1 MVLFLNEAD
10 VQQLITMPLALEQV
24 ECALKD
30 RALGRAVD
38 MPRARIQ
45 TAAGIQHVLQACAP
59 ELGYIGFKY
68 YFSPPGRRGPTYVH
82 LINMQTA
89 KLEAIVEGVTLGMTR
104 TGAASGVA
112 SKYLANPG
120 ASVLAQLGAGYQG
133 MGQLEAVVHALNI
146 REARVYARTRD
157 KLEAWCKKMTDK
169 LGIPVIPAASGAE
182 ALKGAQVVNIMTKS
196 TTPVIDGDWLQPG
209 QHVNAAGSN
218 ALSRAEIDAKTI
230 ARCQLITVDS
240 RGTARNECGDLLS
253 AVEKGW
259 LRWDHLT
266 EIGEVIT
273 KKAPGRT
280 AAKQIT
286 LYESHGMGAQDLWIG
301 AKAVALS
308 RERGVGTDLPVGN
321 FALRA

>member
-24 ECALKD
+24 ERALKD

-38 MPRARIQ
+38 MPRVRIQ

-157 KLEAWCKKMTDK
+157 KLEVWCKKMTDK

-218 ALSRAEIDAKTI
+218 ALSRAEIDARTI
-230 ARCQLITVDS
+230 ARCNLITVDS
-240 RGTARNECGDLLS
+240 RGTARNECGDLIA
-253 AVEKGW
+253 AVETGR
-259 LRWDHLT
+259 LSWDTLP
-266 EIGEVIT
+266 EIGEIIAGRV
-273 KKAPGRT
+273 PGR
-280 AAKQIT
+280 AGRDDIT
-286 LYESHGMGAQDLWIG
+286 LYESHGMGIQDVYTA
-301 AKAVALS
+301 AKLVELARS
-308 RERGVGTDLPVGN
+308 RNVGTALPM
-321 FALRA
+321 

>member
-10 VQQLITMPLALEQV
+10 VRQLITMPLALEQV
-24 ECALKD
+24 ERALKD

-89 KLEAIVEGVTLGMTR
+89 RLEAIVEGVTLGMIR

-112 SKYLANPG
+112 SKCLANPG

-133 MGQLEAVVHALNI
+133 MGQLEAVVQALNI
-146 REARVYARTRD
+146 REARIYARTRD
-157 KLEAWCKKMTDK
+157 KLEAWCKKMGDK
-169 LGIPVIPAASGAE
+169 LGIPVIAATSAAE
-182 ALKGAQVVNIMTKS
+182 AIKGAHVVNIMTKS

-230 ARCQLITVDS
+230 ARCKLITVDS
-240 RGTARNECGDLLS
+240 RGTARNECGDLIA
-253 AVEKGW
+253 AVETGR
-259 LRWDHLT
+259 LSWDTLP
-266 EIGEVIT
+266 EIGEVLVGKAAGRAT
-273 KKAPGRT
+273 KDD
-280 AAKQIT
+280 IT
-286 LYESHGMGAQDLWIG
+286 LYESHGMGVQDIYTAARLVELARSRNIG
-301 AKAVALS
+301 TAL
-308 RERGVGTDLPVGN
+308 PI
-321 FALRA
+321 